1 MDRQGGNVLVL
12 FTQFCGQKRW
22 GEFLGIYQRYDVL
35 VQEQIDLNTGVTGI
49 VSLIAGAIGVQKVRF
64 RVQKIGPD
72 DYYL

>member
-1 MDRQGGNVLVL
+1 M
-12 FTQFCGQKRW
+12 
-22 GEFLGIYQRYDVL
+22 
-35 VQEQIDLNTGVTGI
+35 QEQIDLNTGVTGI